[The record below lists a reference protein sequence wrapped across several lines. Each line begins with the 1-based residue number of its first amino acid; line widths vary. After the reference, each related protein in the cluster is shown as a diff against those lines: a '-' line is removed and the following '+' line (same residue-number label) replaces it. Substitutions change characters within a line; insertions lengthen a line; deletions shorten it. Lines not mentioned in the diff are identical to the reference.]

1 MEKEEK
7 PNFNIRLVKCGDVEP
22 IDVEKLIEDMFYIM
36 LLDAKEERENGK
48 ENRKTK
54 ANRKAR

>member
-1 MEKEEK
+1 MEKEEN
-7 PNFNIRLVKCGDVEP
+7 PNYKIRLVKCGDVEP
-22 IDVEKLIEDMFYIM
+22 IDTEKLIEDMFYIM

-54 ANRKAR
+54 AN